1 MCTSSN
7 HKTIKPNCR
16 IKKATPGK
24 IHNIELVQNY
34 KNNLM
39 LIKQLF
45 IFLIFLTGATAAAAQ
60 NLSPT
65 VISSSGGSGSA
76 DGTSLSWTTGEL
88 ISQTF
93 SADTLMLT
101 QGFQQGEITVA
112 TAANELHGL
121 SMDVNVYPNPV
132 RNMLNID
139 FKGMMDQAARVK
151 LMNLN
156 GRVIFTR
163 EINNPSNIT
172 RINLDG
178 NTPGTYMLEVSIN
191 GRSKTFKIVKH

>member
-1 MCTSSN
+1 M
-7 HKTIKPNCR
+7 KQILLF
-16 IKKATPGK
+16 
-24 IHNIELVQNY
+24 LVVS
-34 KNNLM
+34 
-39 LIKQLF
+39 I
-45 IFLIFLTGATAAAAQ
+45 LTGAISAAAQ

-121 SMDVNVYPNPV
+121 SIDVKVYPNPV

-139 FKGMMDQAARVK
+139 FKGMTDHTARVK

-156 GRVIFTR
+156 GKVIFTR
-163 EINNPSNIT
+163 EINDPSNIK
-172 RINLDG
+172 RINLNG
-178 NTPGTYMLEVSIN
+178 NTSGTYMLEVSIN